1 MRKIIY
7 FLIAITL
14 LGCSSNEDSDDSN
27 TNGSD
32 DNSFNP
38 PTWIQGVWMHDNGV
52 IGVDFRTNDFCN
64 VILNTNSCY
73 KGLIELYADVPNFD
87 TNVYEEISESRYY
100 FVFTWGP
107 NEYVHEY
114 EKLSENTINSI
125 SSGQVT
131 LLTKQ

>member
-1 MRKIIY
+1 MKKLLLLSAL
-7 FLIAITL
+7 LIFA
-14 LGCSSNEDSDDSN
+14 CSSDDSD
-27 TNGSD
+27 TNGSN
-32 DNSFNP
+32 DNSFNA
-38 PTWIQGVWMHDNGV
+38 PTWIQGVWMQDNLFF
-52 IGVDFRTNDFCN
+52 GVDFRTDDFCN
-64 VILNTNSCY
+64 VQGGNNACY
-73 KGLIELYADVPNFD
+73 KALIELYANTPNFN